1 MQRVLRQPHRS
12 ARTELGRGHCL
23 VPVVSLALLPDV
35 LALRGLTRPHQP
47 TEGVWHV
54 HDENSLR
61 VTAVQAGAGLGA
73 GAEYRH
79 SAMLPPSRND
89 CGNRPTSGGLEQS
102 MTTSRLP
109 TTYMY
114 DVFKCKVGEIS

>member
-1 MQRVLRQPHRS
+1 VQRVWRQWHLPAREAEEPVQRVRRQPHRS

-73 GAEYRH
+73 AADYRH
-79 SAMLPPSRND
+79 SAMLPR
-89 CGNRPTSGGLEQS
+89 G
-102 MTTSRLP
+102 MTAAIDQR
-109 TTYMY
+109 
-114 DVFKCKVGEIS
+114 VAV